1 MRTFIVSLIAA
12 VVIALGA
19 GLVLSQFAETAAVG
33 FSTSA
38 VRL

>member
-1 MRTFIVSLIAA
+1 MRTFIVSIIAA
-12 VVIALGA
+12 VVISLGA
-19 GLVLSQFAETAAVG
+19 GLALSQFRETAAVG

>member
-12 VVIALGA
+12 AMIALGA
-19 GLVLSQFAETAAVG
+19 GLVLSQFAETAGVG
-33 FSTSA
+33 FSASA

>member
-12 VVIALGA
+12 AVIALGA
-19 GLVLSQFAETAAVG
+19 GLVLSQLPETAAVG

>member
-1 MRTFIVSLIAA
+1 MRTFIVSIISAI
-12 VVIALGA
+12 VIALGA
-19 GLVLSQFAETAAVG
+19 GLVLSQFAETPVVG

>member
-1 MRTFIVSLIAA
+1 VRTLIVSFIAA

-19 GLVLSQFAETAAVG
+19 GLVLSQFAETDAVG

-38 VRL
+38 VHL